1 VNGADFGP
9 PFFCCRAYND
19 DMRNPDSRHSL
30 LTRRSWAALVAAV
43 PLAAQVTST
52 PPTTVPSASSP
63 LDDVRETSQQLA
75 QIEIPMSL
83 EPAFL
88 FRA

>member
-1 VNGADFGP
+1 
-9 PFFCCRAYND
+9 
-19 DMRNPDSRHSL
+19 MRNPSPL
-30 LTRRSWAALVAAV
+30 LTRRTWAALVAAV
-43 PLAAQVTST
+43 PLAAQVASA
-52 PPTTVPSASSP
+52 PAPASSP
-63 LDDVRETSQQLA
+63 VDDVRKTSEQLA

>member
-1 VNGADFGP
+1 MHD
-9 PFFCCRAYND
+9 
-19 DMRNPDSRHSL
+19 SL

-43 PLAAQVTST
+43 PLAAQVAST
-52 PPTTVPSASSP
+52 PPPAASSP
-63 LDDVRETSQQLA
+63 VDDVRKTSEQLA

>member
-1 VNGADFGP
+1 MFD
-9 PFFCCRAYND
+9 
-19 DMRNPDSRHSL
+19 SL
-30 LTRRSWAALVAAV
+30 LTRRNWAALVAAV
-43 PLAAQVTST
+43 PMAAQIAST
-52 PPTTVPSASSP
+52 PPAPAPSPA
-63 LDDVRETSQQLA
+63 DDARKTSEQLA